1 MKLGYATPLDTLVT
15 LPRSCEVAADAGF
28 DFLEFPLAPLG
39 LLEGG
44 HQEAVSV
51 LRSLPLPCLVAQSF
65 LPRGLPL
72 TGPDVDQARVRTYL
86 SLAAALCHAV
96 GARKAV
102 FGAAWSRNV
111 PDGWDRDRA
120 RDQLLQAFSWTAEA
134 FEGSGCVVGIE
145 PQNIKEANI
154 VRTLSEAVGYA
165 AEVNHDAI
173 RVAVDSYHLV
183 EERTPLTEIGAYRDW
198 ILHVQIADS
207 GRQRPGAGSYD
218 FAELAPGVG
227 VHRLRRHPLGRG
239 HASAQRRRDRRQRRF
254 PPPGLALKTRSRS
267 GSSLSL

>member
-1 MKLGYATPLDTLVT
+1 M
-15 LPRSCEVAADAGF
+15 
-28 DFLEFPLAPLG
+28 
-39 LLEGG
+39 
-44 HQEAVSV
+44 
-51 LRSLPLPCLVAQSF
+51 
-65 LPRGLPL
+65 
-72 TGPDVDQARVRTYL
+72 DQARVRTYL

-218 FAELAPGVG
+218 FAELARQLASIGYDDTLSVE
-227 VHRLRRHPLGRG
+227 VMHQLSDAEIA
-239 HASAQRRRDRRQRRF
+239 ASAGFLRQVW
-254 PPPGLALKTRSRS
+254 P
-267 GSSLSL
+267 